1 MSKQQLVAVTRRMP
15 KACEDRLAGLFAVR
29 LGNDEI
35 VSYSAADIARHADGA
50 DAIIVWPTEAIN
62 AAAIAALP
70 KSVRVI
76 SAMSVGYEHI
86 DIAAAK
92 QHGFRVTNTP
102 DVLTDATADVAM
114 LLILAATRRAHEGER
129 MVREDR
135 WKGLRPTSF
144 LGRQITGKR
153 LGIVG
158 MGRIGMATAVRAKAF
173 RMRIL
178 YHNRKPTA
186 DADALGA
193 VFVEKLED
201 LLAQSDVLSLHCP
214 LSAET
219 KNLLNAKT
227 IAALPDGAFVV
238 NTARGGLIDDNAL
251 IAALQSGKLAGA
263 GLDVYAG
270 EPNIDP
276 RYRLLQNVFLTPH
289 IGSGTVETRT
299 AMGMLAI
306 DSVEAIL
313 NGREPP
319 HAVV

>member
-1 MSKQQLVAVTRRMP
+1 MNKQQLVAVTRRMP

-35 VSYSAADIARHADGA
+35 TSYSADDIARHADGA
-50 DAIIVWPTEAIN
+50 DAIIVWPTEAMN

-86 DIAAAK
+86 DVAAAK

-114 LLILAATRRAHEGER
+114 LLILGATRRASEGER
-129 MVREDR
+129 MVREDQ

-153 LGIVG
+153 LGVVG
-158 MGRIGMATAVRAKAF
+158 MGRIGAATALRAKAF
-173 RMRIL
+173 GMRIL
-178 YHNRKPTA
+178 YHNRKPA
-186 DADALGA
+186 PEADALGA
-193 VFVEKLED
+193 VFVAKLDD

-219 KNLLNAKT
+219 KNLLNERT
-227 IAALPDGAFVV
+227 IALLPDGAFVV
-238 NTARGGLIDDNAL
+238 NTARGGLIDDGAL

-263 GLDVYAG
+263 GLDVFAG
-270 EPNIDP
+270 EPKIDP
-276 RYRLLQNVFLTPH
+276 RYRAVQNVFFTPH

-306 DSVEAIL
+306 DNVEAIL
-313 NGREPP
+313 AGREPP